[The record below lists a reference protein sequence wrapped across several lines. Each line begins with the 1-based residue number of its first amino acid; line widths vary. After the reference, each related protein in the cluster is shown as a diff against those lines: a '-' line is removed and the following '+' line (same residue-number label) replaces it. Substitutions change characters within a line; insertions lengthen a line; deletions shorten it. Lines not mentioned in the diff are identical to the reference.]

1 MNGTSGLHLSFKR
14 IIISIFMTKN
24 PHKNKLTRLGLL
36 MAIAQV
42 MLFVL
47 VGIWLRGQ
55 YREEQYN
62 LKNELSES
70 FMNARQQVLDSMLV
84 NDFINPL
91 LANKEGFKIHVDST
105 NSIPRPGSVFE
116 QKLKISSNFDKF
128 SRDSIITVISD
139 SDGTHNKNTVTF
151 IHKNDSTKDF
161 LLKGVK
167 LIVKEVSTSDRNIHS
182 IEQSIYANADT
193 ALFKNLV
200 REDFLRKHWTFNT
213 KWTAEGESD
222 SSRTIL
228 PGSLLIKMKESPLS
242 YGIMVSDFSVYIL
255 KKISPQI
262 VFGLIMVAVTGLAF
276 VFSYKS
282 LRKQFLLNKL
292 RADFIDNISHELK
305 TPVSTVKVV
314 VEALQDPDIRKQ
326 DIKTTEYLDM
336 ASREI
341 TRLESLIAKVLNT
354 SLLGEEI
361 QSLDVKELNLNE
373 LINEV
378 ITSFKIH
385 ATGSNA
391 KITFSCS
398 GENFIYSGDPVHLQ
412 GAILNIL
419 DNAIKYSGE
428 NPIVSVQLE
437 QTNSG
442 FSIYIRDNGPGIEE
456 KYKDKIFDKF
466 YRVPMDGGHTVKG
479 HGLGLSYT
487 ATVIQQHGG
496 TITVENMKE
505 GGTCFQI
512 HLPKVSK

>member
-55 YREEQYN
+55 YREEQNN

-242 YGIMVSDFSVYIL
+242 YGIMVSDFSAYIL

-262 VFGLIMVAVTGLAF
+262 VFGLIMVVVTGLAF

>member
-1 MNGTSGLHLSFKR
+1 
-14 IIISIFMTKN
+14 MTEN

-36 MAIAQV
+36 MAIAQL
-42 MLFVL
+42 MLFVF

-55 YREEQYN
+55 YREEQNN

-84 NDFINPL
+84 NEFINPL
-91 LANKEGFKIHVDST
+91 LTKKEGFKIHVDSA
-105 NSIPRPGSVFE
+105 SIPEPGSIFE
-116 QKLKISSNFDKF
+116 HKIKLPANFNKISG
-128 SRDSIITVISD
+128 DSIITVISD
-139 SDGTHNKNTVTF
+139 SDGNHRKNTVTF
-151 IHKNDSTKDF
+151 IHKSDSTKDF

-167 LIVKEVSTSDRNIHS
+167 LIVKEVSTSDGNIHS

-193 ALFKNLV
+193 TLFKNLV
-200 REDFLRKHWTFNT
+200 REDFLRKNWTFNT
-213 KWTAEGESD
+213 TWTAEGESNGNHT
-222 SSRTIL
+222 SL
-228 PGSLLIKMKESPLS
+228 PGSLLINLKESPLS
-242 YGIMVSDFSVYIL
+242 YGIIVSDFSFYLL

-262 VFGLIMVAVTGLAF
+262 VFGLIMVIVSGLAF
-276 VFSYKS
+276 IFSYRS

-326 DIKTTEYLDM
+326 DLKTTEYLDM

-361 QSLDVKELNLNE
+361 QSLDLKELNLNE

-378 ITSFKIH
+378 ITSFKVH

-391 KITFSCS
+391 KITFSCN
-398 GENFIYSGDPVHLQ
+398 GENFSYSGDTVHLQ

-428 NPIVSVQLE
+428 NPLVSIQLE

-442 FSIYIRDNGPGIEE
+442 FSIYIRDNGPGIDE

-466 YRVPMDGGHTVKG
+466 YRVPMEGGHKVKG

-487 ATVIQQHGG
+487 AAVIQQHGG
-496 TITVENMKE
+496 TITIENIKE
-505 GGTCFQI
+505 GGACFHI